1 MLPANCT
8 GPPGQPRWGLPYTIS
23 FTLRIALRNRCRSRA
38 HLLPPDT
45 VKLKDAVGAPAV
57 ALNRSETVLN
67 QSQGEMRRRWG
78 SNAGAGSFSKYG

>member
-8 GPPGQPRWGLPYTIS
+8 GPPGQPRLGLPYTIS

-57 ALNRSETVLN
+57 ALNRSETVLSGRSTPN
-67 QSQGEMRRRWG
+67 L
-78 SNAGAGSFSKYG
+78 SNVDRVRLSRSST